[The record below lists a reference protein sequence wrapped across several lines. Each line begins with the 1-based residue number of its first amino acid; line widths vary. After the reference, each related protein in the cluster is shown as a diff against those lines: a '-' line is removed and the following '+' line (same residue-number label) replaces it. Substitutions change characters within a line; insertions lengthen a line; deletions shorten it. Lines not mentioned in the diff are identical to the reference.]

1 MKRIRGLSFIGWYL
15 VIFFIVVCAVI
26 AIVSCTENTRA
37 RMYGG
42 TVNVM
47 LPRGQKLIEV
57 TWKESELWYLTEPM
71 DSDYRP
77 KTKVF
82 KEDSRFGVL
91 EGTVNFIERR

>member
-15 VIFFIVVCAVI
+15 VILFIVVCAVI

-91 EGTVNFIERR
+91 EGTVNFIERK

>member
-1 MKRIRGLSFIGWYL
+1 MKIRGLSFIGWYL

-47 LPRGQKLIEV
+47 LPRGQKLLEV

-71 DSDYRP
+71 DSNYRP

-91 EGTVNFIERR
+91 EGTVNFIERK

>member
-15 VIFFIVVCAVI
+15 VILFIVVCAVI

>member
-1 MKRIRGLSFIGWYL
+1 MKIIRGLSFIGWYL

-26 AIVSCTENTRA
+26 VIISCTDNTRA

-47 LPRGQKLIEV
+47 LPRGQKLLEV

-71 DSDYRP
+71 DSNYRP

-91 EGTVNFIERR
+91 EGTVNFIERK